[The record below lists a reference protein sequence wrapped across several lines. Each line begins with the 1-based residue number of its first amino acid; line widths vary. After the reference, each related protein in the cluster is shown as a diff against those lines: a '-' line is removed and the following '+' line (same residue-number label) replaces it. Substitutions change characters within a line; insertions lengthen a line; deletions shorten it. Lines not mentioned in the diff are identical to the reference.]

1 MLTAVLRNHLTKMR
15 ISRISSLRYFRRWQS
30 FNKSLQSL
38 LQDPLIFLNR
48 ASSLVQLYDVRWP
61 VIWAAPEN
69 SRRRAVLGCIL
80 RIVHNARTVQSDLSS
95 SREGEQYFVASSC
108 MRMQRNTQNCTIYSV
123 YSVQCTQCAQYIAIW
138 PAPEEE
144 SSTWLHPHAENW
156 TQCAKFTV
164 QSDLSR
170 SRDWVLLWWWILM
183 HSIAQNSAQCTGQV
197 RPEIWRREALWCTTM
212 YIYMYI
218 VDVHFTLHKIG
229 CTT

>member
-1 MLTAVLRNHLTKMR
+1 MCVGPWYEQLPR
-15 ISRISSLRYFRRWQS
+15 ILEGEQY
-30 FNKSLQSL
+30 LV
-38 LQDPLIFLNR
+38 
-48 ASSLVQLYDVRWP
+48 ASSELYTMRAQYK
-61 VIWAAPEN
+61 VIWAAPEKE
-69 SRRRAVLGCIL
+69 
-80 RIVHNARTVQSDLSS
+80 SS
-95 SREGEQYFVASSC
+95 ISLHPH
-108 MRMQRNTQNCTIYSV
+108 TQNCTIYSV